1 MLLPS
6 LGQAGI
12 KADAQPT
19 DAPLLPDLAATPAA
33 IAGQGQAATGEALG
47 TSAPLPAAPTAVAAL
62 AATPAP
68 PAATDGSG
76 GLVQPAVPPNGQAVS
91 PAAGTGAET
100 AAAAAQQGL
109 QGSTLGQAISEIASP
124 AKGSPELPS
133 LLHAAMNNAGQ
144 PRFLS
149 PGGASAQLNTP
160 EHGPAAATAGAVSSR
175 TGATP
180 AVSLPSAS
188 PGLSPMASDTAAL
201 HANGAASGADLL
213 PFQVEAPSNP
223 NAALA
228 PSQSALAAGTSG
240 PEMAARSAVPQQPA
254 ADQVAIAI
262 QKAQS
267 GGREQIS
274 LRLYPAEL
282 GRIDVHLELADDGVL
297 RASILAEKADTL
309 ELLQR
314 DSSALERALQ
324 NAGVK
329 TDSGSLAF
337 DLKNGGRDGESG
349 AEGADRKAGEAK
361 PDELDEASP
370 TLVDGRPSHHLGLLD
385 LSV

>member
-1 MLLPS
+1 M
-6 LGQAGI
+6 
-12 KADAQPT
+12 
-19 DAPLLPDLAATPAA
+19 
-33 IAGQGQAATGEALG
+33 
-47 TSAPLPAAPTAVAAL
+47 
-62 AATPAP
+62 
-68 PAATDGSG
+68 
-76 GLVQPAVPPNGQAVS
+76 
-91 PAAGTGAET
+91 
-100 AAAAAQQGL
+100 
-109 QGSTLGQAISEIASP
+109 
-124 AKGSPELPS
+124 
-133 LLHAAMNNAGQ
+133 
-144 PRFLS
+144 
-149 PGGASAQLNTP
+149 
-160 EHGPAAATAGAVSSR
+160 
-175 TGATP
+175 
-180 AVSLPSAS
+180 
-188 PGLSPMASDTAAL
+188 
-201 HANGAASGADLL
+201 HANSAGVRADLL
-213 PFQVEAPSNP
+213 PSQGEVPSNP

-228 PSQSALAAGTSG
+228 PAQSALAAGNAG
-240 PEMAARSAVPQQPA
+240 PEMTVRSAVPQQPA

-337 DLKNGGRDGESG
+337 DLKNGGRDGESDP
-349 AEGADRKAGEAK
+349 ESADRNSGEVA
-361 PDELDEASP
+361 PDEGNESSP
-370 TLVDGRPSHHLGLLD
+370 TFVDGGLTHHLGLLD